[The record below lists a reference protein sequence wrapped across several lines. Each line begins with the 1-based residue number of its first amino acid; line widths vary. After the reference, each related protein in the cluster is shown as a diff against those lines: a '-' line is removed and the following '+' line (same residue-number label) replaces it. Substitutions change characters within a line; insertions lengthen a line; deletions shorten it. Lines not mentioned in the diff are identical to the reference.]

1 MYLKFINCTYCYIW
15 QDTTTHL
22 VLYHTQKQISN
33 ITSSSTKRHDRN
45 YNALPILPFDHTAHL
60 HNSTEN
66 RHGPVVY
73 SLSITSD
80 GYNYL
85 PVKFVTT
92 ASQNIT
98 NLSQSHS
105 AVAGQF
111 GSWQLHVTEHLFEI
125 RHFCF
130 CWINRFMFVKMFFFL
145 INTSTTTI

>member
-1 MYLKFINCTYCYIW
+1 MKRQNNAPCLIP
-15 QDTTTHL
+15 
-22 VLYHTQKQISN
+22 HTQKKIQYQIKHNTAPWQKLRCTSN
-33 ITSSSTKRHDRN
+33 PTS
-45 YNALPILPFDHTAHL
+45 PFYHTSHL

-66 RHGPVVY
+66 RHEHVLY

-85 PVKFVTT
+85 SVKFVTT

-111 GSWQLHVTEHLFEI
+111 GSWQLPVTEHLFEI
-125 RHFCF
+125 RDFCF
-130 CWINRFMFVKMFFFL
+130 AELTGLC
-145 INTSTTTI
+145 S